1 MLLLCPYINTTF
13 FPPRAYTHTL
23 SLSLTHSLSLNVCVY
38 VCMYVSHVLFS
49 SISFFQH
56 SPQSHHTTPTV
67 RFPLRTTV
75 QLPSASVSSSVR
87 FPFALHAMTVS
98 SWTALYSIVF
108 LKSSV
113 KKQSFSIYLS
123 ITLLFSLSLSLS
135 LFLSPCPR
143 FHSFPLITM
152 GGRYIPFPVDVNATC
167 TKSLSG
173 LVPGRHHASSD
184 DNVDHRGGG

>member
-23 SLSLTHSLSLNVCVY
+23 SLSQCVC
-38 VCMYVSHVLFS
+38 VCMYVCLARALFLD
-49 SISFFQH
+49 IFLPAPAPAPALCQSFFQH

-67 RFPLRTTV
+67 RFPRRTTV

-135 LFLSPCPR
+135 LSLPLSLPSFSFFPPYYYGREIHTFPR
-143 FHSFPLITM
+143 
-152 GGRYIPFPVDVNATC
+152 
-167 TKSLSG
+167 
-173 LVPGRHHASSD
+173 
-184 DNVDHRGGG
+184 